1 MAPNRKIHSQITT
14 SLYFFPWIA
23 LERACGA
30 QLLETR
36 GSLNVNPPPAV
47 SLNRYLPT
55 HPSRVLTFLW
65 ERGTVEFWPELSGG
79 NTACQRTLPSF
90 ETIHSS
96 IHAAELKALT
106 SEPHILAIF
115 LRSTWTPPWAITK
128 TQAACLTVWLFTER
142 LTWQHSLFHLVVFK
156 LGGSPV
162 AGSYVIPDTPVAICL
177 PEHWSCRALSDID
190 PRLLT
195 LFILGAK
202 SIHSCRA
209 EYPVRCA
216 SVLETIPPPISTS
229 YVSLLL
235 THLHCSGRQSCF
247 IQSSLAHPS
256 IPFSPGDYSCS
267 AWLLTPLSHQ
277 AERRRST
284 DTPQLNRDMQA
295 MQKRPRN
302 RAVREKGEDVIEK

>member
-96 IHAAELKALT
+96 IHAASWRLWPLNLT
-106 SEPHILAIF
+106 SWRYFSEAPGRRREQSQKPKQHVWQSGCLPSDWLGSTPSFTLWFSNWAAHLWLAPMWYLIHQWQFVYPSTDRAVPSRTSILAYWLCLFLVQNPYTAVELSIQWGVRPF
-115 LRSTWTPPWAITK
+115 LR
-128 TQAACLTVWLFTER
+128 
-142 LTWQHSLFHLVVFK
+142 
-156 LGGSPV
+156 
-162 AGSYVIPDTPVAICL
+162 
-177 PEHWSCRALSDID
+177 LS
-190 PRLLT
+190 
-195 LFILGAK
+195 
-202 SIHSCRA
+202 
-209 EYPVRCA
+209 
-216 SVLETIPPPISTS
+216 PPPISTS

>member
-216 SVLETIPPPISTS
+216 SVLETIPPP
-229 YVSLLL
+229 
-235 THLHCSGRQSCF
+235 HLHLLRLP
-247 IQSSLAHPS
+247 SSHPPS
-256 IPFSPGDYSCS
+256 LFWQTVLFYPVISCS
-267 AWLLTPLSHQ
+267 PIHPFLPRGLFMLGLAANTSLTPSWEAQIHRHAPAQ
-277 AERRRST
+277 
-284 DTPQLNRDMQA
+284 
-295 MQKRPRN
+295 
-302 RAVREKGEDVIEK
+302 